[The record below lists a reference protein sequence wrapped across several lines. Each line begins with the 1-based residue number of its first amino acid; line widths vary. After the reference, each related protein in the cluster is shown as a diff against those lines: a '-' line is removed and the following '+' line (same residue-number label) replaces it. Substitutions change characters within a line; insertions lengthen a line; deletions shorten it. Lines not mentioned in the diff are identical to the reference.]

1 MSIRLKRSGTLFVI
15 SAPSGGGKSTVLR
28 ALLPATEGLKY
39 SVSVTSRPP
48 RDGEREG
55 VDYYFVSTEEFQSL
69 IDHKEFYEW
78 AKVHG
83 NYYGTRKSVVES
95 LVSQGY
101 DVALDL
107 DVQGACQI
115 KGMKPDSVTIF
126 LLPPST
132 ETLEKRLR
140 GRETD
145 DEEVV
150 RLRMHNAVNEIA
162 QCGLFDYLVVN
173 ENLDRTIAA
182 IRHIIDAERQRGSR
196 QRLVVENEPRLQHL
210 P

>member
-1 MSIRLKRSGTLFVI
+1 MSIRLKRSGILFVI

-28 ALLPATEGLKY
+28 ALLPVTEGLKY

-182 IRHIIDAERQRGSR
+182 IGHIIGAERQRGSR

>member
-28 ALLPATEGLKY
+28 ALLPATAGLKY

-55 VDYYFVSTEEFQSL
+55 EDFHFVSTEEFQSL

-101 DVALDL
+101 DVALDV

-162 QCGLFDYLVVN
+162 QCHLFDYLVVN
-173 ENLDRTIAA
+173 ENPDRTIAA
-182 IRHIIDAERQRGSR
+182 IGHIIDAERQRGSR
-196 QRLVVENEPRLQHL
+196 QRLVVENEPRLQLL

>member
-182 IRHIIDAERQRGSR
+182 IGHIIGAERQRGSR

>member
-28 ALLPATEGLKY
+28 ALLPATAGLKY

-101 DVALDL
+101 DVALDV

-162 QCGLFDYLVVN
+162 QCQMFDYLVVN

-182 IRHIIDAERQRGSR
+182 IGHIIDAERQRGSR
-196 QRLVVENEPRLQHL
+196 QRLVVENEPRLQLL

>member
-101 DVALDL
+101 DVALDV

-182 IRHIIDAERQRGSR
+182 IGHIIGAERQRGSR

>member
-1 MSIRLKRSGTLFVI
+1 VI

-182 IRHIIDAERQRGSR
+182 IGHIIDAERQRGSR

>member
-28 ALLPATEGLKY
+28 ALLPATAGLKY
-39 SVSVTSRPP
+39 SVSVTCRPP
-48 RDGEREG
+48 RHGEQEG
-55 VDYYFVSTEEFQSL
+55 VDFHFVSTEEFQSL

-78 AKVHG
+78 ARVHG

-150 RLRMHNAVNEIA
+150 RLRMHNAINEIA
-162 QCGLFDYLVVN
+162 QCHLFDYLVVN

-182 IRHIIDAERQRGSR
+182 IGHIIDAERQRGSR

>member
-28 ALLPATEGLKY
+28 ALLPATAGLKY

-48 RDGEREG
+48 RHGEQEG

-78 AKVHG
+78 ARVHG

-101 DVALDL
+101 DVALDV

-162 QCGLFDYLVVN
+162 QCHLFDYLVVN

-182 IRHIIDAERQRGSR
+182 IGHIIDAERQRGSR

>member
-1 MSIRLKRSGTLFVI
+1 MSIRLKRSGILFVI

-182 IRHIIDAERQRGSR
+182 IGHIIDAERQRGSR

>member
-182 IRHIIDAERQRGSR
+182 IGHIIDAERQRGSR

>member
-1 MSIRLKRSGTLFVI
+1 
-15 SAPSGGGKSTVLR
+15 
-28 ALLPATEGLKY
+28 
-39 SVSVTSRPP
+39 
-48 RDGEREG
+48 
-55 VDYYFVSTEEFQSL
+55 
-69 IDHKEFYEW
+69 
-78 AKVHG
+78 
-83 NYYGTRKSVVES
+83 
-95 LVSQGY
+95 
-101 DVALDL
+101 
-107 DVQGACQI
+107 
-115 KGMKPDSVTIF
+115 MKPDSVTIF

-182 IRHIIDAERQRGSR
+182 IGHIIDAERQRGSR

>member
-28 ALLPATEGLKY
+28 ALLPATAGLKY

-55 VDYYFVSTEEFQSL
+55 VDFLFVSTEEFQSL

-83 NYYGTRKSVVES
+83 NYYGTRKSIVES

-101 DVALDL
+101 DVALDV

-162 QCGLFDYLVVN
+162 QCRLFDYLVVN

-182 IRHIIDAERQRGSR
+182 IGHIIDAERQRGSR